1 MCWRL
6 SAPGLCNALF
16 PAAQDISQCSQAE
29 VAQRVPERKPKIGPA
44 HLSVC
49 GHRSFHGSAW
59 TSESA
64 RIHPQNQ
71 ISSLSFSVMRSLFWW
86 SNLTTADHM
95 VCEDR
100 TVVSEPVVILFLS
113 DAVRGL
119 RFFREKMAKTK
130 SSYALICFFTSKFRF
145 IQPSCMFP
153 QWRRTWLDTMF
164 STRRQTFLTL
174 GIFCVG

>member
-1 MCWRL
+1 MFSGR
-6 SAPGLCNALF
+6 SGPEGAREE
-16 PAAQDISQCSQAE
+16 AQN
-29 VAQRVPERKPKIGPA
+29 RPA

-71 ISSLSFSVMRSLFWW
+71 ISSLSFSVCGLCFGGAILRQR
-86 SNLTTADHM
+86 TTWCARPN
-95 VCEDR
+95 CRFR
-100 TVVSEPVVILFLS
+100 TVVILFLS

-130 SSYALICFFTSKFRF
+130 SSYASFVFY
-145 IQPSCMFP
+145 IQIQIYSAFLHVSPVEEDV
-153 QWRRTWLDTMF
+153 TWHYVLYTKTNIF
-164 STRRQTFLTL
+164 NVGYFLRW
-174 GIFCVG
+174 IN